1 MNPMLAT
8 FFMPTAEHLRWYSPE
23 LALVGTMIAILIAPL
38 AVGRSARTTALIA
51 VIGLAIAILCT
62 WSVGGIVRERGLS
75 GLAPPDA
82 AGMLIAD
89 NLSVFFKLVLMI
101 FAAGV
106 SLLWWYGSAQR
117 EHDAPA
123 FFVLLLGSAL
133 GMSLMVSTLNLLL
146 MIIAIEFA
154 SLPSY
159 AIVAFDK
166 RDRLAAEAA
175 LKYVIFGSVSFAILC
190 YGVSLLYGAYQ
201 TLDVSAIAGAVLSD
215 ISAGRNRVILTLA
228 LLGVLFGIG
237 FKISA
242 VPFHFWCPDAFQ
254 GARIEV
260 TTWLSVVSKAA
271 GLMLL
276 LRLVHAFGV
285 AAGPIAY
292 QTPATTALAWVIG
305 ILAMITC
312 TVGNLSAYL
321 QTSVK
326 RMLAY
331 SSIAHAGYMMM
342 AATIFVYTGD
352 NATSGAISAVMF
364 YILVYLFM
372 NLGAFG
378 VTAMVV
384 WATGSDSLDAFT
396 GLVRR
401 SAWLAVPMLFCLISL
416 VGLPPFGGFVAK
428 YWLLYA
434 LADSERGG
442 GTPLHWILVIVAVLN
457 TLLSLFFY
465 LRIVKQMMLRD
476 DDRPAV
482 HAPVGGVALV
492 NVCGVVVL
500 LLGFLLIQPVKDR
513 TDRFARNLFVS
524 PLIHR
529 PLDGPKPVD
538 ALSAL
543 DFSRPPGAGRTG
555 P

>member
-1 MNPMLAT
+1 
-8 FFMPTAEHLRWYSPE
+8 MPTAEHLRWFSPE
-23 LALVGTMIAILIAPL
+23 LALVATIVVILIAPL
-38 AVGRSARTTALIA
+38 AVGRSSRTTGLIALIGII
-51 VIGLAIAILCT
+51 VTIACT
-62 WSVGGIVRERGLS
+62 LGVAETVRAQGLS
-75 GLAPPDA
+75 GLAPAEA
-82 AGMLIAD
+82 AGMLIVD
-89 NLSVFFKLVLMI
+89 NLTTYFKLILMV

-106 SLLWWYGSAQR
+106 SVLWWYGSAR
-117 EHDAPA
+117 EERDAPA

-133 GMSLMVSTLNLLL
+133 GMSLMVSSLNLLL
-146 MIIAIEFA
+146 IVIAIELA

-166 RDRLAAEAA
+166 RDRLASEAA
-175 LKYVIFGSVSFAILC
+175 LKYVIFGAVSFAILC
-190 YGVSLLYGAYQ
+190 YGSSLLYGLYQ
-201 TLDVSAIAGAVLSD
+201 TLDLGAIAVAVLAD
-215 ISAGRNRVILTLA
+215 VAAGQNQVILTVA
-228 LLGVLFGIG
+228 LLAVMFGIG

-271 GLMLL
+271 GLVLL

-285 AAGPIAY
+285 AAGPLPLAAPS
-292 QTPATTALAWVIG
+292 TDALAWVIG
-305 ILAMITC
+305 IIAMITC
-312 TVGNLSAYL
+312 TVGNFSAYL

-326 RMLAY
+326 RLLAY

-342 AATIFVYTGD
+342 AAAVFVYPAGGMMND
-352 NATSGAISAVMF
+352 ALSALLF
-364 YILVYLFM
+364 YLLVYLFM

-401 SAWLAVPMLFCLISL
+401 SVWLAIPMLFCLVSL

-434 LADSERGG
+434 LAKQNQ
-442 GTPLHWILVIVAVLN
+442 PLHWILVIVAVLN
-457 TLLSLFFY
+457 TLVSLFFY

-476 DDRPAV
+476 DERAAV
-482 HAPVGGVALV
+482 SAPVGGLVLV
-492 NVCGVVVL
+492 NVCGIVVL
-500 LLGFLLIQPVKDR
+500 LLGFLIIQPIKDR
-513 TDRFARNLFVS
+513 TDRYAANLFVPS
-524 PLIHR
+524 VSQPQVDESEPIDAVSSLDLAR
-529 PLDGPKPVD
+529 PLRGDRMEP
-538 ALSAL
+538 
-543 DFSRPPGAGRTG
+543 
-555 P
+555 

>member
-1 MNPMLAT
+1 MNTALAT
-8 FFMPTAEHLRWYSPE
+8 FFMPTAEHLRWFSPE
-23 LALVGTMIAILIAPL
+23 LALVGTIVAILIAPL
-38 AVGRSARTTALIA
+38 AVGRSSRTTGLIALIGII
-51 VIGLAIAILCT
+51 VTIACT
-62 WSVGGIVRERGLS
+62 LSVAGTVHARGLS
-75 GLAPPDA
+75 GLAPAEA
-82 AGMLIAD
+82 AGMLIVD
-89 NLSVFFKLVLMI
+89 NLTTYFKLILMV

-106 SLLWWYGSAQR
+106 SVLWWYGSAR
-117 EHDAPA
+117 EERDAPA

-146 MIIAIEFA
+146 IVIAIELA

-166 RDRLAAEAA
+166 RDRLASEAS
-175 LKYVIFGSVSFAILC
+175 LKYVIFGAISFAILC
-190 YGVSLLYGAYQ
+190 YGASLLYGLYQ
-201 TLDVSAIAGAVLSD
+201 TLDLGMIAGAVLAD
-215 ISAGRNRVILTLA
+215 IGAGQNRVILTVA
-228 LLGVLFGIG
+228 LLAVMFGIG

-271 GLMLL
+271 GLVLL
-276 LRLVHAFGV
+276 LRLVHAFAV
-285 AAGPIAY
+285 ATGPLPLEAPS
-292 QTPATTALAWVIG
+292 TNALAWVIG
-305 ILAMITC
+305 IIAMITC
-312 TVGNLSAYL
+312 TVGNFSAYM

-326 RMLAY
+326 RLLAY

-342 AATIFVYTGD
+342 AAAVFVYPAGGMTND
-352 NATSGAISAVMF
+352 ALSALLF

-396 GLVRR
+396 GLARR
-401 SAWLAVPMLFCLISL
+401 SVWLAIPMLFCLVSL

-434 LADSERGG
+434 LAKQNQ
-442 GTPLHWILVIVAVLN
+442 PLHWILVIVAVLN
-457 TLLSLFFY
+457 TLISLFFY

-476 DDRPAV
+476 DGRAAV
-482 HAPVGGVALV
+482 SAPVGGLALV
-492 NVCGVVVL
+492 NVCGIVVL
-500 LLGFLLIQPVKDR
+500 LLGFLIIQPVKDR
-513 TDRFARNLFVS
+513 TDRYAANLFVPS
-524 PLIHR
+524 VSQPQVDASEPI
-529 PLDGPKPVD
+529 D
-538 ALSAL
+538 ALSSL
-543 DFSRPPGAGRTG
+543 DMARPLRGDRMEP
-555 P
+555 